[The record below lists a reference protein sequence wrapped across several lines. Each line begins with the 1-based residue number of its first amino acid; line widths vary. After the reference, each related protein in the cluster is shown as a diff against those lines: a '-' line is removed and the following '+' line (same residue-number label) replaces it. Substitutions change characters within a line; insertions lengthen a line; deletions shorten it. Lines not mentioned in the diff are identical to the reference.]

1 VPDAIKKIPPF
12 VRQLIAIFVIGAVLL
27 VVNGV
32 VEGPRFGQYRESI
45 LIFCGINIVL
55 AVALNIV
62 NGFTGQFSLGH
73 IGFYA
78 IGAYVTAAFAT
89 YGHDRF
95 FSGLPID
102 GSSPSILHQ
111 IVPVFVLT
119 TAAGLA
125 AAVAGLVVGLP
136 SLRLRGDYLAIITLG
151 FAQIIQ
157 VIIRNIKAVDGAT
170 SFNGIAHG
178 NTTILTP
185 HLTNFLWVYVAVA
198 VILWVAYAL
207 RFSTHGL
214 AFLAVRDDEIAAES
228 MGINTTRYK
237 VIAFLISA
245 YFTGVAGSLFALY
258 LPSLSNDQFSFV
270 RSIDILVMVVLG
282 GLGSISGVTLAAIL
296 LTTLPEFLR
305 SVDQYRLVIYPLL
318 LILLMLTRPQ
328 GIFGRD
334 EMSKTW
340 LMGQWKAI
348 RGVFVRKKRPSPSVP
363 LPPG

>member
-1 VPDAIKKIPPF
+1 MPHVIQKLPPLA
-12 VRQLIAIFVIGAVLL
+12 RHLIAIVVIGAVLMAI
-27 VVNGV
+27 NGF
-32 VEGPRFGQYRESI
+32 VEGPKFGQYHESI

-78 IGAYVTAAFAT
+78 IGAYVTAALST
-89 YGHDRF
+89 YGHARLF
-95 FSGLPID
+95 PSLPID
-102 GSSPSILHQ
+102 GSPVPIAHAVL
-111 IVPVFVLT
+111 PVFILT
-119 TAAGLA
+119 TVAGLA
-125 AAVAGLVVGLP
+125 AAAAGLVVGLP

-170 SFNGIAHG
+170 SFNGITRG
-178 NTTILTP
+178 DTTILTP

-282 GLGSISGVTLAAIL
+282 GLGSISGVAIAAIL
-296 LTTLPEFLR
+296 LTTLPEVLR

-334 EMSKTW
+334 EVSKTW
-340 LMGQWKAI
+340 LKGQWTAL
-348 RGVFVRKKRPSPSVP
+348 RGVFARKKAAQN
-363 LPPG
+363 